1 MKHDG
6 DTAADMHFRERL
18 VRFQDGGLTA
28 MEHAAFEADLAS
40 DAHLRRKFIDHL
52 VESQLVHD
60 RLRREAYGQ
69 ATPPALPAWRTMLV
83 SRAAAVVAGI
93 LLGTGCASIVL
104 AYAVPIGRSI
114 STTILREGFED
125 GGPVKAAGM
134 PSEAGVWSGDYAEV
148 VTEQD
153 GVKPAEGSR
162 MLRFLRG
169 DYEGR
174 HIPESHSSD
183 VFQLVDVRHLRT
195 ELHDGTAIAQL
206 GAHFNAAASAPDDP
220 FFCTLTIFALDA
232 DLLHRGKALAD
243 ANVSRNSLAHSESSL
258 VRLDRDPATWQRAT
272 NELRIPPNTD
282 YLLIRTGFSN
292 ASHAPDRRTDEFGC
306 QFVDEVRIVIGHRQE
321 IIAP

>member
-1 MKHDG
+1 MKHNDG
-6 DTAADMHFRERL
+6 MTADMQFRDRL

-28 MEHAAFEADLAS
+28 DEHALFEADLAA
-40 DAHLRRKFIDHL
+40 DAGRRRKFIDHM

-69 ATPPALPAWRTMLV
+69 ATPPATPVWRSMLV

-93 LLGTGCASIVL
+93 LLGTSCASIVL
-104 AYAVPIGRSI
+104 AYAVPIRRST
-114 STTILREGFED
+114 SVTILREGFED
-125 GGPVKAAGM
+125 GRPVRAAGM
-134 PSEAGVWSGDYAEV
+134 PSETGIWSGDYAEV
-148 VTEQD
+148 VAEQD
-153 GVKPAEGSR
+153 GVKPARGSR

-206 GAHFNAAASAPDDP
+206 GALFNAAASAPDDP

-232 DLLHRGKALAD
+232 DLLHRGKPLAD